1 MLAHLNGIELHYE
14 VHGAGRPLLF
24 VHGFPLSGR
33 MWMPAVERLK
43 ASHRCIVPDLRGL
56 GRSPAVESAG
66 MREYADDLAALLDEM
81 GEVRPVVLVGLSMGG
96 YVAFEFFR
104 RHRDRLRA
112 LVLADTRANDD
123 PPDAKAKR
131 EELARAVAEKGS
143 KVAADA
149 MIDKLFAPGV
159 NPALRQEWYDIMKSI
174 PPAGVIAATR
184 AMANRPDSRPTLAAI
199 DLPTLLVV
207 GEHDGITPPDVHR
220 EMQAAI
226 VGSRLEVVAGAGHMA
241 PLEKPAEFCRL
252 LTDFIATLG

>member
-1 MLAHLNGIELHYE
+1 MRAHVNGIDMYYE

-43 ASHRCIVPDLRGL
+43 SSHRCIVPDLRGL
-56 GRSPAVESAG
+56 GRSSATESAG
-66 MREYADDLAALLDEM
+66 MKAYADDLTALLDEM
-81 GEVRPVVLVGLSMGG
+81 AEVRPVVLVGLSMGG
-96 YVAFEFFR
+96 YIAFEFFR

-131 EELARAVAEKGS
+131 EDMAKAVAEKGS

-159 NPALRQEWYDIMKSI
+159 NPSLRQEWHDIMTSI
-174 PPAGVIAATR
+174 PPTGVIAAIR
-184 AMANRPDSRPTLAAI
+184 AMADRPDSRPTLDGI
-199 DLPTLLVV
+199 DLPTLLAV

-226 VGSRLEVVAGAGHMA
+226 AGSRLEVVSGAGHMM
-241 PLEKPAEFCRL
+241 PLERSEEFCRL
-252 LTDFIATLG
+252 MTDFIAKLG